1 MSSCCASSL
10 DEGRTH
16 TAFRHADVKTVLAI
30 ALSEYKIGDAER
42 GRTIFEGLV
51 DSHPKRLDIWLVYIA
66 QEAKSDGNAAVVR

>member
-1 MSSCCASSL
+1 MSYTAL
-10 DEGRTH
+10 LELLRMKTNIHAPH
-16 TAFRHADVKTVLAI
+16 TDVKTVLAI